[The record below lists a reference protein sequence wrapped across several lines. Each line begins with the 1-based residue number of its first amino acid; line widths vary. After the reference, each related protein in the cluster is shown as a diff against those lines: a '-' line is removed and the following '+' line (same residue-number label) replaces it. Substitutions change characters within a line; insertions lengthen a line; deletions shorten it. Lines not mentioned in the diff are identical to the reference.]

1 MPRRADLHTRLAYAV
16 AWVNGRTDHRPAAGV
31 ILGSGLGAFADQL
44 ARPTVI
50 PYGEIPEF
58 PVSGVAG
65 HVARLVLGELPGPSG
80 PVVVAAMQG
89 RAHVYE
95 GYTAEEVAFGAR
107 VLARLGVKL
116 LILTNAAGAVSERL
130 QPGDLVRVTD
140 HLNLAGVNPLTGPN
154 DDRLGPRFPD
164 LSAAYDARL
173 GEVLDACARRL
184 GIPLATGVY
193 GFMQGPSYETPA
205 EVRMLRTLGADV
217 VGMSTVPEVIAAR
230 HMGLPVCAISVVS
243 NAAAG
248 LSRAPLRHED
258 VTAAAGRVRER
269 LGALLSAFLVEA
281 VR

>member
-16 AWVNGRTDHRPAAGV
+16 AWVNGRTDHRPVAGV

-116 LILTNAAGAVSERL
+116 LVLTNAAGAVSERL
-130 QPGDLVRVTD
+130 QPGDLVRITD
-140 HLNLAGVNPLTGPN
+140 HLNLTGENPLVGPN
-154 DDRLGPRFPD
+154 DDRFGPRFPD
-164 LSAAYDARL
+164 MTEAYSKRLRAVADQAAA
-173 GEVLDACARRL
+173 EA
-184 GIPLATGVY
+184 GITVSHGIYAALH
-193 GFMQGPSYETPA
+193 GPSYETPA
-205 EVRMLRTLGADV
+205 EIRYLRSIGADA
-217 VGMSTVPEVIAAR
+217 VGMSTAPEAIVAR
-230 HMGLPVCAISVVS
+230 HMGIEVLAISCIT
-243 NAAAG
+243 NMAAG
-248 LSRAPLRHED
+248 VLDKPLHHAE
-258 VTAAAGRVRER
+258 VMETAARVKDQFIGLLEGVIGR
-269 LGALLSAFLVEA
+269 L
-281 VR
+281 